1 MKISTKA
8 DLEAVREKGGDLL
21 YPPYQRIM
29 VGMATCCIARGAD
42 KVMSTLEAEVKKKGI
57 TASVVPVGCMGLCQ
71 SEPTVEVIQRG
82 KPKVTYGP
90 VSPEDVPDF
99 VQEIVNEGV
108 DKKRA
113 LYRTDSEYLLLK
125 GESYRYITGA
135 VPDAFKGIPEYSE
148 IPTLKKQLKVILRNS
163 GSINPESIEEYIAR
177 GGYFSLSKALR
188 MKPEEVIEE
197 VTRAGLRGRSGGG
210 FLTGSKWLSCRKAE
224 GAVKYV
230 LCNASEGDPGIG
242 MHKSILE
249 SDPHSIL
256 EGIIIGAYAIGAQAG
271 YIYISSGYLLGVK
284 RMEKAV
290 EDAKAS
296 GLLGKNIL
304 NSGFDFT
311 VVAKEGGGAY
321 VCGESTALMA
331 SLEGRMGEPR
341 PKYIH
346 TAEKGLW
353 ESPTDLNNL
362 ETWANVPVI
371 IGKGAQ
377 WYSKIGTAKSKGTK
391 VISLSG
397 NIKEPCLV
405 EVPMGTLL
413 KDIIE
418 MGNGIVKDRKLKAIQ
433 IGGPAGGVLPAESAS
448 LPLDFDQLSQAG
460 SNLGSGGL
468 IVLDEKTCMVDV
480 AKYFLTFLREESCG
494 KCVPCREG
502 LKKLI
507 ELMERMSLGIGT
519 KEDLALMQ
527 ELSLAMEKG
536 SLCDLGKT
544 APHIFTS
551 TLRYFKDEYEAHMDG
566 KCPAGVCKDLVFYSI
581 DSGICTVCGSCMRV
595 CPVDAVVG
603 EEKKVPSID
612 LKKCIK
618 CGACVEVC
626 EVEAIKA

>member
-1 MKISTKA
+1 MKISTKT
-8 DLEAVREKGGDLL
+8 DLEAVREKGEDLL
-21 YPPYQRIM
+21 YPPYTRIM

-42 KVMSTLEAEVKKKGI
+42 KVMSALEAEVKKKGI
-57 TASVVPVGCMGLCQ
+57 TASVVPVGCMGLCHK
-71 SEPTVEVIQRG
+71 EPTIEVVQPG

-90 VSPEDVPDF
+90 VNPEDVPGF
-99 VQEIVNEGV
+99 IQAIVNEGV
-108 DKKRA
+108 DKKKA
-113 LYRTDSEYLLLK
+113 LYRTDSEYLLLN

-135 VPDAFKGIPEYSE
+135 VPEAFKGIPEYSE
-148 IPTLKKQLKVILRNS
+148 VSSLKKQLKIVLRNS

-242 MHKSILE
+242 MHKSLLE

-256 EGIIIGAYAIGAQAG
+256 EGLIIGAYAIGAQQG
-271 YIYISSGYLLGVK
+271 YIYISSGYSLGVK

-290 EDAKAS
+290 EDTRAS

-311 VVAKEGGGAY
+311 VTVKEGGGAY

-331 SLEGRMGEPR
+331 GIESRMGEPR

-353 ESPTDLNNL
+353 DSPTDLNNL

-371 IGKGAQ
+371 LGKGAK
-377 WYSKIGTAKSKGTK
+377 WYAQIGTEKSKGTK

-397 NIKEPCLV
+397 NIKDPCLV
-405 EVPMGTLL
+405 EVPMGTPLR
-413 KDIIE
+413 DIIE
-418 MGNGIVKDRKLKAIQ
+418 LGNGMAKNRKLKAIQ
-433 IGGPAGGVLPAESAS
+433 IGGPAGGVLPAESAD
-448 LPLDFDQLSQAG
+448 LPLDFDQISQAG

-468 IVLDEKTCMVDV
+468 IVMDEKACMVDITR
-480 AKYFLTFLREESCG
+480 YFLTFLKEESCG

-507 ELMERMSLGIGT
+507 ELMERMSMGIGT
-519 KEDLALMQ
+519 KEDIELME

-544 APHIFTS
+544 APHMFIS
-551 TLRYFKDEYEAHMDG
+551 TLRYFKDEYDAHMDG
-566 KCPAGVCKDLVFYSI
+566 KCPAGACKDLVFYSI
-581 DSGICTVCGSCMRV
+581 DSSICTVCGACLRV

-603 EEKKVPSID
+603 EAKKIPSID

>member
-1 MKISTKA
+1 MT
-8 DLEAVREKGGDLL
+8 
-21 YPPYQRIM
+21 
-29 VGMATCCIARGAD
+29 
-42 KVMSTLEAEVKKKGI
+42 
-57 TASVVPVGCMGLCQ
+57 
-71 SEPTVEVIQRG
+71 
-82 KPKVTYGP
+82 
-90 VSPEDVPDF
+90 PEEVPDF
-99 VQEIVNEGV
+99 IQAIMSEGV

-113 LYRTDSEYLLLK
+113 LFRTDSEYILLN
-125 GESYRYITGA
+125 GESYRYISGA
-135 VPDAFKGIPEYSE
+135 IPEAFKGIPEYSE
-148 IPTLKKQLKVILRNS
+148 ISSLKKQLKVVLRNS
-163 GSINPESIEEYIAR
+163 SHINPESIEEYIAK
-177 GGYFSLSKALR
+177 GGYGSLLKVFQ
-188 MKPEEVIEE
+188 MNPEEVIEE

-242 MHKSILE
+242 MHKSLLE

-256 EGIIIGAYAIGAQAG
+256 EGLIIGAYAIGAQEG
-271 YIYISSGYLLGVK
+271 YIYISSGYPLGVK

-290 EDAKAS
+290 EDARAC
-296 GLLGKNIL
+296 GLLGKNIM
-304 NSGFDFT
+304 NSGFGFDVT
-311 VVAKEGGGAY
+311 VKEGGGAY

-331 SLEGRMGEPR
+331 SIEGRMGEPK

-353 ESPTDLNNL
+353 DSPTDLNNL

-371 IGKGAQ
+371 ISKGAK
-377 WYSKIGTAKSKGTK
+377 WYAQIGTEKSKGTK

-397 NIKEPCLV
+397 NINDPCLV
-405 EVPMGTLL
+405 EVPMGTPLR
-413 KDIIE
+413 DIIE
-418 MGNGIVKDRKLKAIQ
+418 MGNGMAKNRKLKAIQ
-433 IGGPAGGVLPAESAS
+433 IGGPAGGVLPAESS
-448 LPLDFDQLSQAG
+448 TLPLDFDELSKAG

-468 IVLDEKTCMVDV
+468 IVMDERACMVEIT
-480 AKYFLTFLREESCG
+480 KYFLTFLKEESCG

-507 ELMERMSLGIGT
+507 ELMERMSMGIGT
-519 KEDLALMQ
+519 KEDLELME
-527 ELSLAMEKG
+527 ELSAAMEKG

-551 TLRYFKDEYEAHMDG
+551 TLRYFKGEYEAHMDG
-566 KCPAGVCKDLVFYSI
+566 KCPAGVCKDLIFYSV
-581 DSGICTVCGSCMRV
+581 DSSICTVCGACMRV